1 MQIQKRWPVIFAVG
15 SVLAYVTN
23 NYTIGGLEHLRLQP
37 RQSTN
42 LPANY
47 GNGNFDAQSSVGFP
61 GTLFPGGGFP
71 GGFRDPGQE
80 LFNSAVGA
88 IEKDAGK
95 WAEKLGVGEKLAV
108 IQDQLSNKI
117 NDISRGSNSGFSTG
131 LNAGPNTGLGSGLGS
146 GVSSGLPSTL
156 PMAMS
161 FGDLPGQ
168 SSKDARLP
176 SSSLLASNQNLAN
189 QNVAKPIPTNNPLL
203 ISKPIMDSVP
213 AIRIASFNANSLG
226 AAQMA
231 KSPVVE
237 TLVAILRQFDVV
249 ALQGIQS
256 ERDDILPILV
266 ERINQAGRRFDYL
279 IGPRV
284 GVAGQTQQFAFLFD
298 TTKLETDRYQLYTI
312 DDPENLMTFD
322 PLVGWFRCKE
332 SKADDAFTFSLI
344 NLRVNRSAANN
355 ESALIPN
362 LFHAVAGDGRN
373 EDDLILAGDF
383 GCNPTQI
390 AKLNSDAIRFAIRDV
405 PTEVTG
411 QTMQDCVLFPT
422 QGTTEFSGRSGVFDF
437 LRKYNLSIEQA
448 MELSSHMPV
457 WAEFYAAEGAHPG
470 RVAPVSSTQVFQ

>member
-1 MQIQKRWPVIFAVG
+1 MQIQKRWPVLFAVG

-37 RQSTN
+37 RQSSN

-47 GNGNFDAQSSVGFP
+47 GNGNFDVQSSTGFP
-61 GTLFPGGGFP
+61 GTSFPEGGFSG

-80 LFNSAVGA
+80 LFNSAVGV

-117 NDISRGSNSGFSTG
+117 NDLSRGNNSGFSTG
-131 LNAGPNTGLGSGLGS
+131 LNSGPSTGLGSGLGS
-146 GVSSGLPSTL
+146 RVSSGLPSTL
-156 PMAMS
+156 PMA
-161 FGDLPGQ
+161 FGDMPGQ
-168 SSKDARLP
+168 ASKDARLP
-176 SSSLLASNQNLAN
+176 SSSALASNP
-189 QNVAKPIPTNNPLL
+189 NVAKPIPTNNPLL
-203 ISKPIMDSVP
+203 ISKSIMDSVS

-266 ERINQAGRRFDYL
+266 ERLNQAGRRFDYL

-344 NLRVNRSAANN
+344 NLRVNRSASNN
-355 ESALIPN
+355 ESALVPN

-390 AKLNSDAIRFAIRDV
+390 PKLNSDAIRLAIRDV

-411 QTMQDCVLFPT
+411 QSMQDCILFPT

-437 LRKYNLSIEQA
+437 LRKYNLSLEQA

>member
-1 MQIQKRWPVIFAVG
+1 
-15 SVLAYVTN
+15 
-23 NYTIGGLEHLRLQP
+23 
-37 RQSTN
+37 
-42 LPANY
+42 
-47 GNGNFDAQSSVGFP
+47 
-61 GTLFPGGGFP
+61 
-71 GGFRDPGQE
+71 
-80 LFNSAVGA
+80 
-88 IEKDAGK
+88 
-95 WAEKLGVGEKLAV
+95 
-108 IQDQLSNKI
+108 
-117 NDISRGSNSGFSTG
+117 
-131 LNAGPNTGLGSGLGS
+131 
-146 GVSSGLPSTL
+146 
-156 PMAMS
+156 MS

-168 SSKDARLP
+168 GSKDARLP
-176 SSSLLASNQNLAN
+176 SSSSLASN
-189 QNVAKPIPTNNPLL
+189 QNVAKPITTNNPLL
-203 ISKPIMDSVP
+203 ISKPVMDTVP

-344 NLRVNRSAANN
+344 NLRVNRSASNN
-355 ESALIPN
+355 ESALVPN